1 MRKGKYFYLYTH
13 YYWIQWTDQIT
24 KTIDETTTTMRN
36 TCTYLPWNQAFIF
49 CLATPK
55 HPKNV
60 KKKNLRKKKLKQ
72 NTKISQVF
80 FVIHYQS
87 RYC

>member
-60 KKKNLRKKKLKQ
+60 KKKPSKKKIKAEYE
-72 NTKISQVF
+72 N
-80 FVIHYQS
+80 QS
-87 RYC
+87 SILCYSLSE